1 MLAIRETPGLHMVHS
16 KLGKLKQS
24 DGPPGPVMLPEAV
37 TSPQQER
44 RWKMYRPNTPS
55 LAFEVNVSDG
65 EQMKRQRL
73 GYRTKVKGLIKSFRD
88 AAIMIGMLAD
98 ATNYRY
104 DDLCEI
110 YMGSIEDGNT
120 ADEAWEELRDIS
132 LEYDW

>member
-1 MLAIRETPGLHMVHS
+1 
-16 KLGKLKQS
+16 
-24 DGPPGPVMLPEAV
+24 
-37 TSPQQER
+37 
-44 RWKMYRPNTPS
+44 MYRPNTQN
-55 LAFEVNVSDG
+55 LAFETSIPSE

-73 GYRTKVKGLIKSFRD
+73 GYRTKVKGFIKSFKD

-110 YMGSIEDGNT
+110 YMGSIEDGST
-120 ADEAWEELRDIS
+120 ADEAWEELRDVS